1 MPASA
6 ACSITPPTWLPDEQ
20 LTRMPSLPLRIMSL
34 IAASCA
40 GTELSEPCT
49 ALNWLM

>member
-6 ACSITPPTWLPDEQ
+6 ACSITPATWLPDE
-20 LTRMPSLPLRIMSL
+20 LFTRMPLLPLRIMSP

-49 ALNWLM
+49 ALHWLM